1 MKKTIKIIS
10 ISCAIALCSVP
21 VAGCSMFSSTE
32 VRKEDNGSAVD
43 QALASGA
50 ANTKNESVVETSEAT
65 ESVEPHLYGVPE
77 EGIDLDLTVL
87 SGTMVYS
94 EVYNM
99 VNDPKQYVGKSVKIQ
114 GAFEI
119 YDDALNGENVYAC
132 IVKDAAACCAT
143 GIEFKRAGNPVYP
156 DDYPKRGKEIIVK
169 GIFDIYEDGDK
180 KYFTLKDAD
189 MQVV

>member
-1 MKKTIKIIS
+1 MKKAIKIIS
-10 ISCAIALCSVP
+10 IASVIAFCSAP
-21 VAGCSMFSSTE
+21 MAGCSMFGSTA
-32 VRKEDNGSAVD
+32 VRQEETMNAVD
-43 QALASGA
+43 HALASGA
-50 ANTKNESVVETSEAT
+50 ADTQKESTVENSETT
-65 ESVEPHLYGVPE
+65 ESRSPRLYGVPE

-99 VNDPKQYVGKSVKIQ
+99 VNDPDQYVGKSVKIQ
-114 GAFEI
+114 GTFEM
-119 YDDALNGENVYAC
+119 YDGALDGKNVYSC

-143 GIEFKRAGNPVYP
+143 GIEFRRAGNPVYP

-169 GIFDIYEDGDK
+169 GIFDTYEDGDK